1 MNWRRYIKQYFSL
14 LLLIVSF
21 HKTTSISPS
30 KTVNKTSRP
39 EESRN
44 EKNCLKY
51 DYQIYDALTSTKPPF
66 DNYFNISSAIYP
78 SEDIS
83 SKLVN
88 IWVHFINST
97 VNHTEVDQRKFIWS
111 RSCLYVSDRYLSLRA
126 MSLYS
131 LATIWPDRRQEDL
144 HITIYEFC
152 DPRQKKK
159 KLLKFLSTLEDIA
172 IDPSNFDPSLNN
184 VECVVEASYKHH
196 FENVNKAFPQICWLI
211 LCSSL
216 IGSNFISTLFL
227 QYCKKQ
233 YTSKPGILRVKSALL
248 FIFVLFWLGI
258 IVAII
263 AASHSMQE
271 QLIYPL
277 TYLVL
282 IFLVCIRRFLYCLSR
297 KHIKCENRKIT
308 SWKFEKDG
316 NAESGWGFLCTAY
329 PGCFIAVHHIL
340 WVMIGIITEPFW
352 ALPVVTTFVMLAFLF
367 YVLSSLYFSF
377 QTWEM
382 WQTINFVLLVAVA
395 ISVMLVQFSFLLI
408 GHQFFDESLIS
419 SAIQSA
425 LVVIISIWL
434 RSSEEDEDTDSRLI
448 NNDEAEDNVDGC
460 NTPRIEGDQISL
472 VSSNELQIP
481 T

>member
-1 MNWRRYIKQYFSL
+1 MNWRWYIERYFYL
-14 LLLIVSF
+14 LLLMVSF

-30 KTVNKTSRP
+30 KTVNKTTRP
-39 EESRN
+39 EEPRN

-51 DYQIYDALTSTKPPF
+51 DYQIHDALTSTKPPF

-144 HITIYEFC
+144 HITLNEFC
-152 DPRQKKK
+152 NPKEKKK
-159 KLLKFLSTLEDIA
+159 RLLKFLSTLEDIA
-172 IDPSNFDPSLNN
+172 IDPSQFDPSLNN
-184 VECVVEASYKHH
+184 VECVVEAKYKHQ
-196 FENVNKAFPQICWLI
+196 FKNINKAFLQVCWLI

-227 QYCKKQ
+227 QHCKKQ
-233 YTSKPGILRVKSALL
+233 FKSNQGKVKSVLL

-277 TYLVL
+277 TYLL
-282 IFLVCIRRFLYCLSR
+282 
-297 KHIKCENRKIT
+297 
-308 SWKFEKDG
+308 
-316 NAESGWGFLCTAY
+316 
-329 PGCFIAVHHIL
+329 
-340 WVMIGIITEPFW
+340 
-352 ALPVVTTFVMLAFLF
+352 
-367 YVLSSLYFSF
+367 
-377 QTWEM
+377 
-382 WQTINFVLLVAVA
+382 
-395 ISVMLVQFSFLLI
+395 
-408 GHQFFDESLIS
+408 
-419 SAIQSA
+419 
-425 LVVIISIWL
+425 
-434 RSSEEDEDTDSRLI
+434 
-448 NNDEAEDNVDGC
+448 
-460 NTPRIEGDQISL
+460 
-472 VSSNELQIP
+472 
-481 T
+481 